1 MFAIG
6 FLLFVICA
14 FTGWTNMVNMHTTPN
29 TWPQFFVALGT
40 FVGAA
45 SMVLSVV
52 IKAWEMMP

>member
-6 FLLFVICA
+6 FLLFIVCA
-14 FTGWTNMVNMHTTPN
+14 FTGWAKIVDMQTEHR

-40 FVGAA
+40 FVGGGC
-45 SMVLSVV
+45 MVMSVV